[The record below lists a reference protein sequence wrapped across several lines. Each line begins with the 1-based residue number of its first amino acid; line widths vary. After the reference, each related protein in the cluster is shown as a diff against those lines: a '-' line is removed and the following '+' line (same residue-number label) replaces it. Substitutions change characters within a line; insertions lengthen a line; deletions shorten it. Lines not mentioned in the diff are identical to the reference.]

1 MKDLHGYYIEDLQ
14 VGMSDCFAK
23 TVTEADVILFAG
35 ITGDSNPVHI
45 NEEFAAGTIF
55 KGRIVH
61 GEFSGGLISAV
72 LGTRLPGPGAIFV
85 AQSMR
90 FKAPVRIND
99 TVTATVT
106 VKEIN
111 PERRRVILATV
122 CTVKGK
128 VVVEGEA
135 TMMVDSR
142 HQ

>member
-1 MKDLHGYYIEDLQ
+1 MKDLHGYYLEDLKP
-14 VGMSDCFAK
+14 GMSDSFAK

-35 ITGDSNPVHI
+35 ITGDSNPIHI
-45 NEEFAAGTIF
+45 NEEFAATTMF

-72 LGTRLPGPGAIFV
+72 LGTRLPGPGSVFITHNL
-85 AQSMR
+85 R
-90 FKAPVRIND
+90 FKAPVRIGD

-111 PERRRVILATV
+111 AERRRVVLDTQ
-122 CTVKGK
+122 CTVKDK
-128 VVVEGEA
+128 IVVQGEA

-142 HQ
+142 NQ

>member
-14 VGMSDCFAK
+14 VGMSDSFAK